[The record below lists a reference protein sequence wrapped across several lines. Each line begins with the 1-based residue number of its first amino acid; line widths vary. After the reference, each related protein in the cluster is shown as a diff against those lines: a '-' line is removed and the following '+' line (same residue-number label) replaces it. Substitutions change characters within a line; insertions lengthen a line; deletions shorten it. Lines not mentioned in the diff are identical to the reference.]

1 MKSARELAK
10 RSAFEKI
17 CLSALVLA
25 ALGACHVRGKTTPDG
40 GSGQVSPAD
49 AAAPDDSAAQA
60 DASDATDPPD
70 ATGADAAAGD
80 GFSTI
85 ELSVGE
91 LVFDARVAG
100 PPAGELVLLLHGFP
114 QTSYQWRH
122 SLQRLSAAGYRAVA
136 PDQRGYSPRA
146 RPTSD
151 SDYAMRSLVLDVL
164 GMADALGAQRFHVVG
179 HDWGAVVAWVLAA
192 VVKDRVLS
200 VTAVSTAHPDLVAQH
215 RAMPD
220 SCQTRATSHFAE
232 RKKAEA
238 AAELLANDAQLLKEE
253 YGDLPT
259 DAVDEYLRVLGTQ
272 PALDAAL
279 SWYRANID
287 QAQAPAPIGP
297 VQVPTLYVYSDED
310 PTNCKDVAL
319 ANEAFVTGPYRLQVF
334 EGLDHWVVERAA
346 DAFNDRLIEH
356 LQGSSARD

>member
-1 MKSARELAK
+1 MENARELAK
-10 RSAFEKI
+10 RSALKQI
-17 CLSALVLA
+17 CLSALLLA
-25 ALGACHVRGKTTPDG
+25 ALSACHVRGKTTPDG
-40 GSGQVSPAD
+40 GSGRASPTA
-49 AAAPDDSAAQA
+49 AAAPDGSVAQA
-60 DASDATDPPD
+60 DASDAADPPG
-70 ATGADAAAGD
+70 ATGADAAGD
-80 GFSTI
+80 AFSTI
-85 ELSVGE
+85 ELRVGD

-100 PPAGELVLLLHGFP
+100 PPEGELVLLLHGFP

-192 VVKDRVLS
+192 VVKDRILS

-238 AAELLANDAQLLKEE
+238 AAELLADDAQRLKEE

-259 DAVDEYLRVLGTQ
+259 DAVDEYLRALGTQ

-287 QAQAPAPIGP
+287 QTPAPAPIGS

-319 ANEAFVTGPYRLQVF
+319 ANEAFVTGPYRLEVF

-356 LQGSSARD
+356 LQSSSARD